1 MEAGI
6 ASDRERVCFSEPG
19 RARQAHVNGKNRLE
33 SHAQESWRDKISD
46 LQLASRLLH
55 SVERSGSGRCRRACQ
70 APHKPGNPSVTASWE
85 WPIRYERPS
94 RKRTNGC
101 AENARRYIS
110 VTVRLRKE
118 NREKSACISS

>member
-55 SVERSGSGRCRRACQ
+55 SVERSATD
-70 APHKPGNPSVTASWE
+70 AVV
-85 WPIRYERPS
+85 ER
-94 RKRTNGC
+94 
-101 AENARRYIS
+101 ARRHTS
-110 VTVRLRKE
+110 PETQASLPVGNGRSGTKGRRENEQTAVRKTRAVT
-118 NREKSACISS
+118 